1 MTSGAAGS
9 VAEQHGIHEPASA
22 AIPAYVA
29 DGAEIYRRS
38 FAIIRAEAD
47 LSHLPDDAHDLVVRM
62 IHSCGMTDLAA
73 DTVVSPGA
81 IAAAHAALRAGAPV
95 LCDAMMVA
103 SGITRRFLPAGNDVV
118 CTLHDAGVPAKAA
131 ALGTT
136 RSAAALDLWLPVLE
150 GAVVAIGNAPTALFR
165 LLELIEAGAPR
176 PAVVLGLPVGFVGA
190 MESKAALAAHP
201 ARLEHIVVHGR
212 RGGSAMTVGAVNA
225 LALGAGA

>member
-1 MTSGAAGS
+1 MTSGS
-9 VAEQHGIHEPASA
+9 VAQHGGVIHEPDSPAV
-22 AIPAYVA
+22 PAYVA

-47 LSHLPDDAHDLVVRM
+47 LSHLPDDAHDLAIRM
-62 IHSCGMTDLAA
+62 IHSCGMADLAA
-73 DTVVSPGA
+73 DTAVSSGA

-103 SGITRRFLPAGNDVV
+103 TGITRRFLPAGNDVV
-118 CTLHDAGVPAKAA
+118 CTLDAPEVPAKAA
-131 ALGTT
+131 ALHTT
-136 RSAAALDLWLPVLE
+136 RSAAALDLWLPLLE

-190 MESKAALAAHP
+190 MESKAALAGHP
-201 ARLEHIVVHGR
+201 ARLEHVVVHGR

>member
-1 MTSGAAGS
+1 M
-9 VAEQHGIHEPASA
+9 HEPTTA
-22 AIPAYVA
+22 AVPAYVA
-29 DGAEIYRRS
+29 DGPEIYRRS
-38 FAIIRAEAD
+38 FAIIRDEAD

-62 IHSCGMTDLAA
+62 IHSCGMVDLAA
-73 DTVVSPGA
+73 DTEISPGA
-81 IAAAHAALRAGAPV
+81 VAAAHSALAGGAPI

-118 CTLHDAGVPAKAA
+118 CTLNDPDVPAKAA
-131 ALGTT
+131 LLNTT
-136 RSAAALDLWLPVLE
+136 RTAAALDLWMPLLE

-190 MESKAALAAHP
+190 MESKAALAAYGS
-201 ARLEHIVVHGR
+201 LEHVVVHGR

-225 LALGAGA
+225 LALGAQQ

>member
-1 MTSGAAGS
+1 MTSGS
-9 VAEQHGIHEPASA
+9 VAQHGHGVIHEPDSPAV
-22 AIPAYVA
+22 PAYVA
-29 DGAEIYRRS
+29 DGPEIYRRS
-38 FAIIRAEAD
+38 FAIIRAETD
-47 LSHLPDDAHDLVVRM
+47 LSHLPDDAHDVAVRM

-73 DTVVSPGA
+73 DTVVSAGA
-81 IAAAHAALRAGAPV
+81 VAAAHAALRARAPI

-118 CTLHDAGVPAKAA
+118 CTLNDPDVPAKAA

-136 RSAAALDLWLPVLE
+136 RSAAALDLWMPLLE

-165 LLELIEAGAPR
+165 LLELIGAGAPR

-190 MESKAALAAHP
+190 MESKAALVGHP
-201 ARLEHIVVHGR
+201 AGLEHVVVHGR

-225 LALGAGA
+225 LALGAAA